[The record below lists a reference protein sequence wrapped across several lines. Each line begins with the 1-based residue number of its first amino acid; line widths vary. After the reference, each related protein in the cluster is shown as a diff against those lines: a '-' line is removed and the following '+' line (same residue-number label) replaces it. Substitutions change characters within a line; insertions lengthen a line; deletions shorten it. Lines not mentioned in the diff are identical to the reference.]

1 MNRLKQILFTL
12 LALPAL
18 VSCDNDTLPVIDGQ
32 GQPVT
37 LSVSLDK
44 GAMSRAAIS
53 PDSLDKENFIINGD
67 YGIILGI
74 KDKEGNL
81 GYPNVHCCRFTND
94 RKGLIYQATSSG
106 DTKEVSASPLKWSDA
121 EIDKKDFKFILD
133 NMGYQ
138 KTCTWN
144 SDTEFLGWEWSDDEK
159 NKTYAAQE
167 ERYAADNNKKPLHTN
182 DIIWGRDTAKYDI
195 SGKSSF
201 VELTHRMT
209 RINVVF
215 VNLENT
221 LKNQAERKEMTV
233 SIANLVLAAESFN
246 RFDGTVS
253 IADNPVRDTLQL
265 KGKGTDLLQLGNQ
278 TDEENNSYVEYG
290 TPNFILPPQPL
301 AETQW
306 PKVVVTYKK
315 EGEEAKTV
323 SGLIPHEILY
333 ESSGNDQNSSW
344 VKLDRLRAAQH
355 LTIVVEIKEGT
366 PDIIFTAKVKEW
378 VGIGPMT
385 VVAAQ
390 RKPGINNIEELKKA
404 IRMYN
409 SLPVFK
415 DGTIEVAKLEDKLA
429 AIDDRMLLYGTPET
443 VTKKYNYF
451 DKNENVEK
459 EAECSVIQWTF
470 PINFS
475 LNGYEPKPGFRNI
488 MWELG
493 YKTDYTVAYSYP
505 IKFTGENTEVDLE
518 NLKGGKGIYNL
529 EDLKAM
535 ITVVNSGDP
544 TNMNLYGEREIY
556 PTPSEYF
563 EYTFDLRNN
572 ITFNAG
578 ELSAL
583 LKRNIGNKVYFYT
596 MIDNGF
602 EVNGSNDVM
611 TLIEGNKEQVR
622 PGINTLEDLNAMIAA
637 VNSNILGSEAQ
648 KYGALMGIDNANK
661 TATYIIDLWADIKGK
676 IVDRLPVSCLG
687 YKITYV
693 LNDNGHTINGS
704 NDVNSLV
711 NGIYSADDWNAMVA
725 LVKSLSKGTEA
736 DKYGHL
742 YIDGT
747 SATYTFNLCNNIN
760 DSSIQNLPKAISGVT
775 MTYVMNNPNGFTV
788 NGETDANKITE

>member
-32 GQPVT
+32 EQPVT

-44 GAMSRAAIS
+44 GAMSRAS
-53 PDSLDKENFIINGD
+53 VTPGDLDADNFFIDGEYSIF
-67 YGIILGI
+67 LGLSA
-74 KDKEGNL
+74 EGL
-81 GYPNVHCCRFTND
+81 ALPKVHCCSFTSD
-94 RKGLIYQATSSG
+94 KKGLIYPVTNGTPA
-106 DTKEVSASPLKWSDA
+106 ASPLKWSDA
-121 EIDKKDFKFILD
+121 EINKRDFEFILD
-133 NMGYQ
+133 NLGYTE
-138 KTCTWN
+138 TCIW
-144 SDTEFLGWEWSDDEK
+144 DPETEFLGKTWDETEK
-159 NKTYAAQE
+159 ALYAAQE
-167 ERYAADNNKKPLHTN
+167 EQYSADKTPIHTN
-182 DIIWGRDTAKYDI
+182 DIIWGKDTAKYDI
-195 SGKSSF
+195 SGKSSV

-209 RINVVF
+209 RLNVVF
-215 VNLENT
+215 VNLDNT
-221 LKNQAERKEMTV
+221 LTTQTERESMTV
-233 SIANLVLAAESFN
+233 SIDNLVLTPESFN
-246 RFDGTVS
+246 RYDGKVS
-253 IADNPVRDTLQL
+253 IGENPAWEKLTLKDTNKDLIELGEQTEGDN
-265 KGKGTDLLQLGNQ
+265 KYK
-278 TDEENNSYVEYG
+278 EYA

-301 AETQW
+301 DEAHW

-390 RKPGINNIEELKKA
+390 RKAGINNIEELKEA

-409 SLPVFK
+409 ALPVFK

-648 KYGALMGIDNANK
+648 KYGALMGIDDANK

-687 YKITYV
+687 YKITYE

-736 DKYGHL
+736 DKYGHFH
-742 YIDGT
+742 IDGT

-760 DSSIQNLPKAISGVT
+760 DSSIQKLPKAISGVT